1 MILCNNCGS
10 AEADEVTIH
19 ALKNNLCI
27 KCKQELLD
35 KVLEVAAS
43 YLVQNKK
50 TKGGLIKGALVKP
63 KERKAPYYDLGGEIV
78 EVLENNSVSVRL
90 GNTLHEFC
98 EDELHVLTPVS
109 QDDIEYI

>member
-10 AEADEVTIH
+10 VGAGEVTIY
-19 ALKNNLCI
+19 ALKNNLCNP
-27 KCKQELLD
+27 CKKELLEKLI
-35 KVLEVAAS
+35 KVSVE

-63 KERKAPYYDLGGEIV
+63 RERKAPWYGLGGEVV

-90 GNTLHEFC
+90 GNTLHEFH
-98 EDELHVLTPVS
+98 EDELHALTLLPQFEV
-109 QDDIEYI
+109 EYI